1 MDPVEQLDRALD
13 FEGLFELADETIE
26 QSMREIDQR
35 DLVIALKGASS
46 AVREKFLCNMLER
59 VQVFIS
65 EEVGPVRCEPGQILD
80 SQARIVMHM
89 YNNGGTR
96 QDSALGDNYNRSRW
110 RYGDEESCKEESD
123 EEGSSHQAD
132 GSGAGQ
138 GQYRRA

>member
-1 MDPVEQLDRALD
+1 MGPVEQLDRALD
-13 FEGLFELADETIE
+13 FEGLIELADETIE

-65 EEVGPVRCEPGQILD
+65 EEVGLVRCEPGQMLD

-89 YNNGGTR
+89 YNNGGTG

-110 RYGDEESCKEESD
+110 RYGDEESD
-123 EEGSSHQAD
+123 EEGSSHQAG

-138 GQYRRA
+138 RQYRRA